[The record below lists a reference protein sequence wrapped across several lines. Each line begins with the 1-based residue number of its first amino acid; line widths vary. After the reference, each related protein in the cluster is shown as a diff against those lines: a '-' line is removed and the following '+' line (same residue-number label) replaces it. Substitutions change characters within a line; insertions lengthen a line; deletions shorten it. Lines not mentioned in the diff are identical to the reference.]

1 MIIGVGDGVGDGL
14 GLGDGLGPGL
24 GLITKSSKGVGV
36 GVGDGVGDG
45 VFGQLGLL
53 GLSMHRA
60 ILGSIGVGVGV
71 GVGERAVHTVP
82 MDILTQSAIRPPG
95 RSIHRGNVAPGIVA
109 TLHCTPVLFGGGVGE
124 SGGRT
129 LHILPIK
136 PISWQAPRRSDGLHS
151 GIGLPGTPTRLQLF
165 SGAIV

>member
-82 MDILTQSAIRPPG
+82 MDILTQSATRPLTLM
-95 RSIHRGNVAPGIVA
+95 HRGSVEPGILP
-109 TLHCTPVLFGGGVGE
+109 TLHCSPGLFGGGVGE
-124 SGGRT
+124 FGGRT
-129 LHILPIK
+129 SHIVPTR
-136 PISWQAPRRSDGLHS
+136 PISWQAPRRSDGLHP
-151 GIGLPGTPTRLQLF
+151 GIWPLGALPDGRQLF
-165 SGAIV
+165 